1 MIIVSHRVSALSRAD
16 EVVVLE
22 KGKIIEK
29 GTPAELAFAGGFFAR
44 TAALQSLGEKRTS
57 DG

>member
-1 MIIVSHRVSALSRAD
+1 VI
-16 EVVVLE
+16 VLE

-29 GTPAELAFAGGFFAR
+29 GSPAELASRGGFYAR
-44 TAALQSLGEKRTS
+44 TAALQSLGGTEL